1 MTETV
6 EPTFKFGDR
15 AAAVRMMEWTRV
27 ACDNH
32 RKFAGTRYMLADDA
46 MMSDAWTYAAQEYQY
61 ESWWITVERPPDELS
76 PDQNYCIPRY
86 FDDLLYN
93 RGQRI
98 TCARAKASVCIQV
111 RMYKCMMYV

>member
-61 ESWWITVERPPDELS
+61 GSWWITVERPPDELS
-76 PDQNYCIPRY
+76 PDQK
-86 FDDLLYN
+86 LLHPS
-93 RGQRI
+93 
-98 TCARAKASVCIQV
+98 KF
-111 RMYKCMMYV
+111 